1 MWAKMEHFIHPVSLP
16 SLVYAPLP
24 LSKQHLTNNPIVN
37 GSLQLWSQFRT
48 HFKLRQA
55 LPSLPVVANA
65 LFSTSLMDVAFK
77 IWFKNGL
84 KQVKDLFKDGVFMYF
99 KKSVSTSL
107 LTFFFPGI
115 CKYVPLLGSISLL
128 FHDSFQI
135 HCLAKK

>member
-1 MWAKMEHFIHPVSLP
+1 MVWAKMEHFIHPVSLP

-77 IWFKNGL
+77 IWLKNGL

-99 KKSVSTSL
+99 KKSVSTSP
-107 LTFFFPGI
+107 LTFFFPRYLQVRAFVG
-115 CKYVPLLGSISLL
+115 KHFS
-128 FHDSFQI
+128 SFS
-135 HCLAKK
+135 